1 MKNSILPN
9 DGKGLAKELERL
21 PSLKPAQLAERWR
34 VLYGAEPPPRLR
46 RGLMIQA
53 LAYRL
58 QEQVLGG
65 LKPATHPAPSQN
77 CGGRGQPT
85 ASDRWT
91 SQAFSSNRNRVRT
104 RMARHQASGD
114 RGQRRL
120 HVPRQTLSITVQDR
134 ARITG
139 THWSG
144 PLFFGLR
151 RSGKEHQ
158 DGAR

>member
-34 VLYGAEPPPRLR
+34 VLYGAQPPPRLR
-46 RGLMIQA
+46 RGLMIRA

-65 LKPATHPAPSQN
+65 LKPAT
-77 CGGRGQPT
+77 RRLLKT
-85 ASDRWT
+85 A
-91 SQAFSSNRNRVRT
+91 AG
-104 RMARHQASGD
+104 AAS
-114 RGQRRL
+114 QRRPIAG
-120 HVPRQTLSITVQDR
+120 HPRPSAQTGTVFVREWHGTKHQVTAVRDGFMFHGKRFRSLSKI
-134 ARITG
+134 AREITG